1 MPFETSEVHL
11 IFGVR
16 SAANRPLVNHIALV
30 HLLLHMLIHV
40 GWLLLLLLLLLFRI
54 LALLSLYV
62 ELDIVSTCLR
72 SSFDLILNL
81 SSLLLVGIS
90 DLDTLAY
97 LLVMGPVERV

>member
-30 HLLLHMLIHV
+30 HLLLHVLIHV
-40 GWLLLLLLLLLFRI
+40 GWLLLCLLLLFRI
-54 LALLSLYV
+54 LTLFSLYV

-72 SSFDLILNL
+72 PSLNLILNL